1 MVKSIFVSDLYG
13 KELNKEYF
21 FDEKINIVTGI
32 NGAGKTTFIKLVW
45 YLISGN
51 LERALEEIEFSYVK
65 LIHELFAI
73 EIKRVKNNKTNKYIT
88 IIDFKNTDENKYLK
102 IETEQYIGNRS
113 FESNYNQINE
123 MNHTVIKYSKVSLF
137 FPTFRRI
144 EGGFSIDKHLPS
156 NLLGRKYILNDS
168 GGLVDFV
175 ENIGEDL
182 TVYNHKLI
190 ASVSTDDI
198 EELMKNEYLRISKKS
213 LELNNEAMDKIKSIV
228 IQNSQSTED
237 ISRENFNEKN
247 RLFNSISNVISY
259 VDKQQNDIEKPI
271 DELGNF
277 IKTLY
282 NHKGIQFSDKITIGD
297 TNEALLSN
305 KLSAGEKQM
314 LSFLCY
320 NAFTSNAV
328 IFIDEP
334 ELSLHV
340 DWQRILIKTMIKQN
354 TTNQLIFA
362 THSPFIYSQYENNEI
377 ILDENRGD
385 NNGKSNANI

>member
-1 MVKSIFVSDLYG
+1 MVKSIFISDLYG

-21 FDEKINIVTGI
+21 FDKKINIVTGI

-51 LERALEEIEFSYVK
+51 IERALEEIEFSYVR
-65 LIHELFAI
+65 LIHELFVL
-73 EIKRVKNNKTNKYIT
+73 EITRDKSNKTNKYIT
-88 IIDFKNTDENKYLK
+88 IIEFKNTEESKCLK
-102 IETEQYIGNRS
+102 LETEQCTGTRT
-113 FESNYNQINE
+113 FEGSYNKINE
-123 MNHTVIKYSKVSLF
+123 MNLTVIKSSKYSLF

-144 EGGFSIDKHLPS
+144 EGGFSIERHFPS
-156 NLLGRKYILNDS
+156 SVLGKKVNWDS
-168 GGLVDFV
+168 VGFKDLV
-175 ENIGEDL
+175 ESIGKDL

-190 ASVSTDDI
+190 ASVSTNDI

-213 LELNNEAMDKIKSIV
+213 LELNNEAMDKIKNIV
-228 IQNSQSTED
+228 TQNSQSTED
-237 ISRENFNEKN
+237 ISRENINEKN
-247 RLFNSISNVISY
+247 RLFNSISSVISN
-259 VDKQQNDIEKPI
+259 VDKEQKEIEKPI
-271 DELGNF
+271 DELGDF

-297 TNEALLSN
+297 TNEALSSN

-320 NAFTSNAV
+320 NAFISNAV

-362 THSPFIYSQYENNEI
+362 THSPFIYSQYEKNEI

-385 NNGKSNANI
+385 NNGKSNSNI